1 MDGRSAAVVARRGPA
16 YHPAMTASTAA
27 ATASREPPVAAYA
40 ACRRLLRRHDP
51 TYYLAVLRLPA
62 DVRPAVHALYGFVRG
77 ADEIV
82 DGAGRSVEPA
92 ARLAALDAWERALER
107 GLAGGTSGHPVI
119 AALVDAGL
127 RLELPLDEL
136 RGYMRSM
143 RVDCGRVRIATRAE
157 LDRYMDGSAAS
168 VGRVMAAILGARREA
183 ETFGRLGVAF
193 QLTNFVR
200 DVRVDY
206 ELDRIYL
213 PAEELE
219 RFGVDAAALGLVSA
233 TPQLR
238 ALLSVEVGRAR
249 ALFGE
254 TTAAVAAALPA
265 ARRGMRFARAAYLS
279 VLDRVEAV
287 DYDVL
292 AHSIRPGAWGLA
304 RAVLAGPRSEP

>member
-1 MDGRSAAVVARRGPA
+1 
-16 YHPAMTASTAA
+16 MTASNATAA
-27 ATASREPPVAAYA
+27 TSREPPVAAYA

-62 DVRPAVHALYGFVRG
+62 EVRPAVHALYGFVRG

-82 DGAGRSVEPA
+82 DGAGRSLKPS
-92 ARLAALDAWERALER
+92 ARLAALDAWESELER
-107 GLAGGTSGHPVI
+107 GLATGTSDHPVI
-119 AALVDAGL
+119 AALTDAGL

-136 RGYMRSM
+136 RVYMRSM
-143 RVDCGRVRIATRAE
+143 RVDCGRVRIATRAD

-168 VGRVMAAILGARREA
+168 VGRIMAVILGARREA
-183 ETFGRLGVAF
+183 ETFARLGVAF

-200 DVRVDY
+200 DVRADY
-206 ELDRIYL
+206 ALDRIYL
-213 PAEELE
+213 PAEELD
-219 RFGVDAAALGLVSA
+219 RFGVDAAALGLGSA

-238 ALLSVEVGRAR
+238 ALVSVEVGRAR

-254 TTAAVAAALPA
+254 TAAAVAAALPS
-265 ARRGMRFARAAYLS
+265 ARRGMRFARAAYLT

-292 AHSIRPGAWGLA
+292 AHSVRPGAWGLA
-304 RAVLAGPRSEP
+304 RALLGGPRSEP